1 MACIQQKIFAGALV
15 VFLGAMGSGWGV
27 VHAQSANSRAK
38 VQPGFMPVGA
48 QGAQVPPTVALAVG
62 ESSAQAIEAPV
73 VMRVSKPDKVWRLSP
88 AQRAELRDQ
97 VRRSSPSRSDR

>member
-38 VQPGFMPVGA
+38 VQPGFMPT
-48 QGAQVPPTVALAVG
+48 GAQVVLPPTAVVLAVG
-62 ESSAQAIEAPV
+62 ESSAQPIEVPV
-73 VMRVSKPDKVWRLSP
+73 VMRVSAPDNVWRLTP
-88 AQRAELRDQ
+88 AQRAELREQ
-97 VRRSSPSRSDR
+97 VRRSSPRKNER